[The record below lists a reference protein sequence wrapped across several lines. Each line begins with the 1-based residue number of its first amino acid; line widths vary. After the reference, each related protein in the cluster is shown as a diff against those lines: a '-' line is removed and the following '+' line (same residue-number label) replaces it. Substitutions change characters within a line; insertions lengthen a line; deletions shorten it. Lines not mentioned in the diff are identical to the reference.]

1 MRPTRLLE
9 DHESKDLNRSNYS
22 NWLIPLCAEKLAGA
36 LRTTVASASDSLIP
50 ETRPWYIKRPD
61 AQIIML
67 TGNVTMIALVAGDMP
82 ISQIADIGI
91 IDNAQGV
98 GT

>member
-1 MRPTRLLE
+1 
-9 DHESKDLNRSNYS
+9 
-22 NWLIPLCAEKLAGA
+22 LIGSAFGAVKLAGA
-36 LRTTVASASDSLIP
+36 FRTALASASDSLIP